1 MRNDNL
7 LGLMF
12 NHFGLALRL
21 NQGVSADQVYPQA
34 VAMNFSV
41 VPGTGLTVFQQ
52 ADLAAV
58 FGEAVRFA
66 LLKVG
71 LLLWTPATLVVG

>member
-1 MRNDNL
+1 
-7 LGLMF
+7 
-12 NHFGLALRL
+12 
-21 NQGVSADQVYPQA
+21 
-34 VAMNFSV
+34 MNFSV